1 MASLKY
7 WVWLAQRPGIGAV
20 TLNRLLEWF
29 GSPEQVYFADAKAY
43 AGLPGLRPGELEALT
58 DKNLLQAKR
67 TLDDCGEYGYRIVTL
82 TDGDYP
88 SRLRNIPDPPL
99 VFYVRGRLPVMD
111 EEAAVAVVGTRSCTP
126 YGIKAA
132 ERMGYELSRHGC
144 LVVSGLA
151 RGIDSAAVKGAL
163 RAGGRVVGVV
173 GSGLD
178 VVYPPENR
186 QLFDDV
192 ASLGAI
198 VSEYA
203 PGIPVAGEHF
213 PQRNRIM
220 SGLSV
225 GVAVVEA
232 PVRSGALITA
242 SCALEQGRDVYAVPG
257 NVDSP
262 ACEGS
267 NRLLREGAVL
277 VTAGREIAMEYVA
290 LYPDKIRLEQKKVAL
305 DQHQTEKLIRSVT
318 VKKRRIAPKK
328 EIDNNNTV
336 EYIDLVKLKEC
347 LGENEFRVISAIG
360 PQTKHIDE
368 IIEDTGLGASAVLSA
383 LTMLELDGYVEQS
396 KGKYFKVIYEVKS
409 KNSF

>member
-7 WVWLAQRPGIGAV
+7 WVWLAGRPGIGAL
-20 TLNRLLEWF
+20 TLNKLLEWF
-29 GSPEQVYFADAKAY
+29 GTPEQVYFADAKAY
-43 AGLPGLRPGELEALT
+43 VELPGLHANEREALA
-58 DKNLLQAKR
+58 DKNLLGAKK
-67 TLDDCGEYGYRIVTL
+67 TLYDCEEYGYRIVTL

-88 SRLRNIPDPPL
+88 SRLRNIPDPPV
-99 VFYVRGRLPVMD
+99 VFYVRGHLPVID

-144 LVVSGLA
+144 LVISGLA
-151 RGIDSAAVKGAL
+151 KGIDTAAVRGAL

-178 VVYPPENR
+178 IVYPPENK

-198 VSEYA
+198 VSEYP
-203 PGIPVAGEHF
+203 PGTSVAGEHF

-232 PVRSGALITA
+232 PLRSGALITA
-242 SCALEQGRDVYAVPG
+242 SHALEQGRDVYAVPG

-262 ACEGS
+262 ACEGT

-277 VTAGREIAMEYVA
+277 VTAGREIAMEYAA
-290 LYPDKIRLEQKKVAL
+290 LFPDKIRPDQKKVPL
-305 DQHQTEKLIRSVT
+305 DQHQTEKLVRSVT

-347 LGENEFRVISAIG
+347 LGENEFRVISSIG
-360 PQTKHIDE
+360 ARTKHIDE
-368 IIEDTGLGASAVLSA
+368 IIEETGLGAGAVLSA

-396 KGKYFKVIYEVKS
+396 KGKYFKVIYEKE
-409 KNSF
+409 K

>member
-7 WVWLAQRPGIGAV
+7 WVWLSMRPGIGAL

-29 GSPEQVYFADAKAY
+29 GSPEQVYFADHKAY
-43 AGLPGLRPGELEALT
+43 ADLPGLRKNELEALA
-58 DKNLLQAKR
+58 DKNLLLAKK
-67 TLDDCGEYGYRIVTL
+67 TMDDCEEHGYRIVTL

-99 VFYVRGRLPVMD
+99 VFYVRGRLPAVD

-132 ERMGYELSRHGC
+132 ERMGYELARHGC
-144 LVVSGLA
+144 LIISGLA
-151 RGIDSAAVKGAL
+151 RGIDTIAAKGAL

-178 VVYPPENR
+178 IVYPPENGA
-186 QLFDDV
+186 LFDDV

-198 VSEYA
+198 VSEYP
-203 PGIPVAGEHF
+203 PGVPVAGEHF
-213 PQRNRIM
+213 PQRNRLM

-225 GVAVVEA
+225 GVVVVEA
-232 PVRSGALITA
+232 PLRSGALITA
-242 SCALEQGRDVYAVPG
+242 SHALEQGRDVYALPG

-277 VTAGREIAMEYVA
+277 VTTGKEVAEEYTVA
-290 LYPDKIRLEQKKVAL
+290 FP
-305 DQHQTEKLIRSVT
+305 
-318 VKKRRIAPKK
+318 
-328 EIDNNNTV
+328 
-336 EYIDLVKLKEC
+336 
-347 LGENEFRVISAIG
+347 
-360 PQTKHIDE
+360 
-368 IIEDTGLGASAVLSA
+368 
-383 LTMLELDGYVEQS
+383 
-396 KGKYFKVIYEVKS
+396 
-409 KNSF
+409 